1 MSGFYVIC
9 FNLIDVKLCIEE
21 INYSLNIIIAVVM
34 QSMYT
39 DIISPGILFII
50 VYMLDGFTCFTVQ

>member
-1 MSGFYVIC
+1 M
-9 FNLIDVKLCIEE
+9 IDVKLCTEE

-50 VYMLDGFTCFTVQ
+50 VYMLDGLIYVLHCSVT